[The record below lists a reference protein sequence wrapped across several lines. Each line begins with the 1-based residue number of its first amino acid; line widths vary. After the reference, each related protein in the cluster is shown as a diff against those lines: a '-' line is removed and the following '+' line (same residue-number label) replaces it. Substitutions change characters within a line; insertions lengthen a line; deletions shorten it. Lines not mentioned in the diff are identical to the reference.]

1 MPPLKETRLQIQER
15 NRREIRQRT
24 DKRLAELAQ
33 ETESKRQGSR
43 SKQEDGLE
51 DKIEDKIEAET
62 QERNERVRQRADMKA
77 VNSGLCASRLCRV
90 CQFFVLGV
98 LFVIMSVFALSVVWH
113 VGSKRAA

>member
-24 DKRLAELAQ
+24 NKRIAELAQ

-43 SKQEDGLE
+43 SQQEDELE
-51 DKIEDKIEAET
+51 DKIEDKIEAVT
-62 QERNERVRQRADMKA
+62 QERNERVRQRADMKIE
-77 VNSGLCASRLCRV
+77 GSRLCRV
-90 CQFFVLGV
+90 CQFLVWGV

>member
-24 DKRLAELAQ
+24 NKRIAELAQ

-43 SKQEDGLE
+43 SQEEDELE
-51 DKIEDKIEAET
+51 DKIEDKIEAVT
-62 QERNERVRQRADMKA
+62 QEKNERVRKREDMK
-77 VNSGLCASRLCRV
+77 SEGSRLCGV
-90 CQFFVLGV
+90 CQFLVWGV
-98 LFVIMSVFALSVVWH
+98 LFVIMSVFAVSVVWH